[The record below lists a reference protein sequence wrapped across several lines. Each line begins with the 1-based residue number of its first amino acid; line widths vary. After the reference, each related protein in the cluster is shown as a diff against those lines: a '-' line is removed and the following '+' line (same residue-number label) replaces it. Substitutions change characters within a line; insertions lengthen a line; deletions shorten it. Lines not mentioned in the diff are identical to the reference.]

1 MEKISWFKKRK
12 VTAGFAIVAFV
23 TGFLFIDNSGVS
35 GNAILNDTPGF
46 EPLSLIGLLLIF
58 CAAIL
63 AMYTVKN
70 R

>member
-1 MEKISWFKKRK
+1 MENISWFKKRK
-12 VTAGFAIVAFV
+12 VTAGFALV
-23 TGFLFIDNSGVS
+23 TFIAGFLLIDYNSIS
-35 GNAILNDTPGF
+35 GNAVLNNSSSF

-63 AMYTVKN
+63 AMYTIKN